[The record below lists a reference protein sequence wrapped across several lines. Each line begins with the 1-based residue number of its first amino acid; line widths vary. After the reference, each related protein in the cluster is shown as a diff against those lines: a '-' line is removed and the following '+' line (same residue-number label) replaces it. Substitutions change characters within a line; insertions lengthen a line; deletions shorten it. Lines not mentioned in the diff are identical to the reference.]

1 MAFKTKDISGL
12 RREANL
18 SVVPVWGGQGT
29 AEKLPVPHNG
39 TTDTTYRK
47 PASRL
52 TTRSDSPADRTV
64 PSPQGAVFLS
74 LVLPRSHL
82 RVHCLQPHGGG
93 YGTDRNRVEISFLA
107 PQNRTDPVVDRPLPS
122 DWWLLPAVLV
132 GSTVWTALI
141 WKGLHMALH

>member
-18 SVVPVWGGQGT
+18 SVVPVWGEQGT
-29 AEKLPVPHNG
+29 AAKLPVHHNG
-39 TTDTTYRK
+39 TADATWREPT
-47 PASRL
+47 SRL

-64 PSPQGAVFLS
+64 PSPQGAVFLRLS
-74 LVLPRSHL
+74 LPRSQL

-93 YGTDRNRVEISFLA
+93 YGTDRNRVEIGFMES
-107 PQNRTDPVVDRPLPS
+107 PNRTDPVVDRLLPS
-122 DWWLLPAVLV
+122 GWWLLPAVLV

-141 WKGLHMALH
+141 WKGLHMALN